1 MTWWHR
7 IGRVVSG
14 GGRESASFVAALLG
28 VLVLAGAALG
38 QGISRTSVAVSD
50 GLTWLGDDQRGEV
63 VQVNPVSGKPQTR
76 LQISGPDSQ
85 LEIAQEDGRLIVL
98 NRRTGEITVIDLAT
112 LLASGRR
119 QAPPGATSKVLV
131 SNGMVFVVDRAAGT
145 VHTAD
150 PLTLADIGSVWEA
163 GQPLADAVVD
173 EGGVLWLVDHGGTLR
188 SLDWLDD
195 EERFRERSH
204 RQVEGA
210 GPRTVLVPH
219 DQGVTLIGL
228 DGGVV
233 VRDGTGADVSRS
245 TDRTDAEVIA
255 AQRAPTDLVP
265 ASVPDSSVVVLVVD
279 GQVLRVDVTAYGCP
293 KPGRPAVFRDKV
305 YVPCKG
311 SGKVIIL
318 DRGGK
323 RGGDDIRTSGGS
335 DPELVFD
342 DGRLFVNV
350 PGSSTGVLV
359 DPDGATRSL
368 TIRSPELP
376 VKDPDRSPPPS
387 VPPPPPPPP
396 PPNPSEPV
404 KPPRYP
410 GNTNNGNGSTTEVA
424 PPTTTAPPSSAS
436 GGAGPAAPAGVTVRE
451 KSRSSSALVV
461 TVSWTAA
468 ASADPVVG
476 YTVTGSGSFSGGT
489 VSAQVAGTSSELSIP
504 CAGSTFCTSGRLDV
518 TVRAST
524 ATQAGAAGMAAFT
537 VTAPATTT
545 TKPPN
550 TPQPTTTT
558 TTPPPTTTTTTPPYT
573 PPPTTT
579 TTPPPPSLPTA
590 GATVITGASGGRLMQ
605 TRTLTL
611 APPADWATHN
621 GRCELVNKTYGY
633 GEPIAC
639 NATTATVFLE
649 EGSNSIV
656 VRAFAAS
663 GAGQVDSA
671 ARVLNFTYDEC
682 NGKPNCIPK
691 RMPASVE
698 TAPMGAGGLGLLV
711 CAFLLRI
718 GVRRDE
724 DK

>member
-1 MTWWHR
+1 MSWWHR
-7 IGRVVSG
+7 IRRMISG

-76 LQISGPDSQ
+76 LQVSGPDSQ

-119 QAPPGATSKVLV
+119 QAPPGASSKVLV
-131 SNGMVFVVDRAAGT
+131 ANGMVFVVDRAAGT
-145 VHTAD
+145 IHTAD
-150 PLTLADIGSVWEA
+150 PLTLADIGQTWEA

-173 EGGVLWLVDHGGTLR
+173 DRGVLWLVDHGGTLR
-188 SLDWLDD
+188 SLDWSDDD
-195 EERFRERSH
+195 ERFQERTQ
-204 RQVEGA
+204 RQVSGA

-233 VRDGTGADVSRS
+233 VRDGTGEDVARS

-255 AQRAPTDLVP
+255 AQTAPTDLVP
-265 ASVPDSSVVVLVVD
+265 ASVPDSAVVVLVVD
-279 GQVLRVDVTAYGCP
+279 GQVRRVDVGAMGCP

-318 DRGGK
+318 DRGGS
-323 RGGDDIRTSGGS
+323 RGGDDVRTSGGA

-359 DPDGATRSL
+359 DADGATRSL

-387 VPPPPPPPP
+387 VPPPPPPNPNEPIKPPRNPGNPGNPGNNGPTSEVPP
-396 PPNPSEPV
+396 PPPS
-404 KPPRYP
+404 
-410 GNTNNGNGSTTEVA
+410 S
-424 PPTTTAPPSSAS
+424 APPSS
-436 GGAGPAAPAGVTVRE
+436 GGTPAPAAPAGVTVRE
-451 KSRSSSALVV
+451 KSRSASAVVV
-461 TVSWTAA
+461 TVSW
-468 ASADPVVG
+468 SAVSSTDPIVG
-476 YTVTGSGSFSGGT
+476 YTVTGSGSFSGGS
-489 VSAQVAGTSSELSIP
+489 VSAQSAGTSADLSLP
-504 CAGSTFCTSGRLDV
+504 CTGSTFCTSGRLDV

-537 VTAPATTT
+537 VTAPNNP
-545 TKPPN
+545 PPN
-550 TPQPTTTT
+550 NPPPNNPPPNNPPPP
-558 TTPPPTTTTTTPPYT
+558 PPPTTTTTTPP
-573 PPPTTT
+573 PPPP
-579 TTPPPPSLPTA
+579 PPPPSLPTA
-590 GATVITGASGGRLMQ
+590 GAGVITGFTGV
-605 TRTLTL
+605 RTSPSRRVNM
-611 APPADWATHN
+611 APPADWASHN
-621 GRCELVNKTYGY
+621 GRCEVVNLTQGY
-633 GEPIAC
+633 SVGIAC
-639 NATTATVFLE
+639 NATAATIALE
-649 EGSNSIV
+649 EGSNTIV
-656 VRAFAAS
+656 VRAYAAS

-671 ARVLNFTYDEC
+671 SKNVNYFYDEC
-682 NGKPNCIPK
+682 AGKPTCIP
-691 RMPASVE
+691 RMAPAGAE
-698 TAPMGAGGLGLLV
+698 TAPMGAGGLGLLA

-718 GVRRDE
+718 GVRREE

>member
-1 MTWWHR
+1 MSWWHR
-7 IGRVVSG
+7 IRRIISG

-131 SNGMVFVVDRAAGT
+131 ANGLVFVVDRAAGT

-150 PLTLADIGSVWEA
+150 PLSLADIGQTWQA

-173 EGGVLWLVDHGGTLR
+173 ERGVLWLVDHGGTLR
-188 SLDWLDD
+188 SLDWSDD
-195 EERFRERSH
+195 EERFQERSQ
-204 RQVEGA
+204 RQITGA

-233 VRDGTGADVSRS
+233 VRDGTGEDVDSS
-245 TDRTDAEVIA
+245 TDRSDAEVIA
-255 AQRAPTDLVP
+255 AQTSPLGLVP
-265 ASVPDSSVVVLVVD
+265 ASVPSSSVVVLVV
-279 GQVLRVDVTAYGCP
+279 GREVLRVDVGAMGCP
-293 KPGRPAVFRDKV
+293 NPGRPAVFRDKV

-318 DRGGK
+318 DRSGN
-323 RGGDDIRTSGGS
+323 RGGDDVRTSGGS

-359 DPDGATRSL
+359 DADGATRTM
-368 TIRSPELP
+368 TIRSPEVP

-387 VPPPPPPPP
+387 VPPPPPPN
-396 PPNPSEPV
+396 PNEPT
-404 KPPRYP
+404 KPPRNP
-410 GNTNNGNGSTTEVA
+410 GTNNGPTTEVQ
-424 PPTTTAPPSSAS
+424 PPPSTPSTPPSA
-436 GGAGPAAPAGVTVRE
+436 GGTAPAAPAGVTVRE
-451 KSRSSSALVV
+451 KSRSASALVV

-468 ASADPVVG
+468 ASTDPVVG
-476 YTVTGSGSFSGGT
+476 YTVAGSGSFSGGS
-489 VSAQVAGTSSELSIP
+489 VSAQSAGTSTDLSVP

-524 ATQAGAAGMAAFT
+524 ASTAGAAGMAAFT
-537 VTAPATTT
+537 VTPPANTP
-545 TKPPN
+545 PPN
-550 TPQPTTTT
+550 TPPPNTPPPNTPPPN
-558 TTPPPTTTTTTPPYT
+558 TPPPTTTTTTPP
-573 PPPTTT
+573 PPP
-579 TTPPPPSLPTA
+579 PPPPSLPSA
-590 GATVITGASGGRLMQ
+590 GAVVITGITGVRTNP
-605 TRTLTL
+605 TRRVNM
-611 APPADWATHN
+611 APPADWASHN
-621 GRCELVNKTYGY
+621 GRCEVVNKTYGFSV
-633 GEPIAC
+633 GIPC
-639 NATTATVFLE
+639 NATTATIDVD
-649 EGSNSIV
+649 EGSNAIV
-656 VRAFAAS
+656 VRAYAAS

-671 ARVLNFTYDEC
+671 QKNALFTYDEC
-682 NGKPNCIPK
+682 AGKPSCIP
-691 RMPASVE
+691 RMAPAGAG
-698 TAPMGAGGLGLLV
+698 TAPMGAGGLGLLA

-718 GVRRDE
+718 GVRRGDE
-724 DK
+724 EK

>member
-1 MTWWHR
+1 MAWWHR
-7 IGRVVSG
+7 IRRIISG

-63 VQVNPVSGKPQTR
+63 VQINPVSGKPQTR

-119 QAPPGATSKVLV
+119 QAPPGASSKVLV
-131 SNGMVFVVDRAAGT
+131 ANGMVFVVDRASGT

-150 PLTLADIGSVWEA
+150 PLTLADVGQTWEA

-173 EGGVLWLVDHGGTLR
+173 ERGVLWLVDHGGTLR
-188 SLDWLDD
+188 SLDWSDD
-195 EERFRERSH
+195 EERFRERSQ
-204 RQVEGA
+204 RQISGA

-233 VRDGTGADVSRS
+233 VRDGTGEDVSRS

-255 AQRAPTDLVP
+255 AQTAPTDLVP

-279 GQVLRVDVTAYGCP
+279 GQVLRVDVGAMGCP

-318 DRGGK
+318 DRGGS
-323 RGGDDIRTSGGS
+323 RGGDDVRTSGGA

-359 DPDGATRSL
+359 DADGATRSL

-387 VPPPPPPPP
+387 VPPPPPPN
-396 PPNPSEPV
+396 PNEPV
-404 KPPRYP
+404 KPPRNP
-410 GNTNNGNGSTTEVA
+410 GNNGNNGPTSEV
-424 PPTTTAPPSSAS
+424 PPPPSSSTPPSGS
-436 GGAGPAAPAGVTVRE
+436 GGSAPAAPSGVTVRE
-451 KSRSSSALVV
+451 KSRSASAVVV
-461 TVSWTAA
+461 TVSW
-468 ASADPVVG
+468 SAVSSTDPIVG
-476 YTVTGSGSFSGGT
+476 YTVTGSGSFSGGS
-489 VSAQVAGTSSELSIP
+489 VSAQSAGTSADLSVP
-504 CAGSTFCTSGRLDV
+504 CTGSTFCTNGRLDV

-537 VTAPATTT
+537 VTAPNNPPPPQPTTT
-545 TKPPN
+545 TPPPN
-550 TPQPTTTT
+550 NPPPNPPPPNPTPTTTT
-558 TTPPPTTTTTTPPYT
+558 TTPPPP
-573 PPPTTT
+573 
-579 TTPPPPSLPTA
+579 PPPPSLPSA
-590 GATVITGASGGRLMQ
+590 GATVITGLSG
-605 TRTLTL
+605 TRTNPTRRVTMS
-611 APPADWATHN
+611 PPADWANHN
-621 GRCELVNKTYGY
+621 GRCEVVNKTYGFSV
-633 GEPIAC
+633 GIPC
-639 NATTATVFLE
+639 NATSATIEVD
-649 EGSNSIV
+649 EGSNAIV
-656 VRAFAAS
+656 VRAYAAS

-671 ARVLNFTYDEC
+671 ARNTLFTYDEC
-682 NGKPNCIPK
+682 AGKPSCIP
-691 RMPASVE
+691 RSAPAGAG
-698 TAPMGAGGLGLLV
+698 TAPMGAGGLGLLAA
-711 CAFLLRI
+711 AFLLRI
-718 GVRRDE
+718 GVRREE

>member
-1 MTWWHR
+1 MSWWHR
-7 IGRVVSG
+7 IRRIISG

-76 LQISGPDSQ
+76 LQISGPDSR

-98 NRRTGEITVIDLAT
+98 DRRTGEITVIDLAT

-131 SNGMVFVVDRAAGT
+131 SNGMVFVVDRASGT

-150 PLTLADIGSVWEA
+150 PLTLADVGRTWEA

-173 EGGVLWLVDHGGTLR
+173 ERGVLWLVDHGGTLR
-188 SLDWLDD
+188 SLDWSYD
-195 EERFRERSH
+195 EERFEERTQ
-204 RQVEGA
+204 RQVGGA

-233 VRDGTGADVSRS
+233 VRDGTGEDVDSS
-245 TDRTDAEVIA
+245 TDRSDAEVIA
-255 AQRAPTDLVP
+255 AQSSPLDLVP
-265 ASVPDSSVVVLVVD
+265 ASVPASSVVVLVVGRD
-279 GQVLRVDVTAYGCP
+279 VLRVDVGAMGCP

-311 SGKVIIL
+311 SGKVVVL
-318 DRGGK
+318 DRGGR
-323 RGGDDIRTSGGS
+323 RGGDDVRTSGGS

-387 VPPPPPPPP
+387 VPPPPPPN
-396 PPNPSEPV
+396 PNEPT
-404 KPPRYP
+404 KPPRNP
-410 GNTNNGNGSTTEVA
+410 GNGNNGDNNGTGPTTEVST
-424 PPTTTAPPSSAS
+424 PPTTSSVPPSTPGTA
-436 GGAGPAAPAGVTVRE
+436 PAAPAGVSVRE
-451 KSRSSSALVV
+451 KSRGASALVV
-461 TVSWTAA
+461 TVSWNAV

-476 YTVTGSGSFSGGT
+476 YTVSGSGSFSGGS
-489 VSAQVAGTSSELSIP
+489 VSAQTAGTSTDLSVP

-524 ATQAGAAGMAAFT
+524 ASTAGAAGMAAFT
-537 VTAPATTT
+537 VT
-545 TKPPN
+545 PPN
-550 TPQPTTTT
+550 NPPPPPPPPVTTT
-558 TTPPPTTTTTTPPYT
+558 TTPPPPPPPPPPVTTTTTPP
-573 PPPTTT
+573 PPPPP
-579 TTPPPPSLPTA
+579 PPPPSLPTA
-590 GATVITGASGGRLMQ
+590 GATVITGVSSGRTLPR
-605 TRTLTL
+605 RTLTL
-611 APPADWATHN
+611 TPPADWASHN
-621 GRCELVNKTYGY
+621 GRCEVVNRTYGY
-633 GEPIAC
+633 SVGIPC
-639 NATTATVFLE
+639 NATTAAIDLE
-649 EGSNSIV
+649 EGTNAIV
-656 VRAFAAS
+656 VRAYAAT

-671 ARVLNFTYDEC
+671 VRNVLFTYDEC
-682 NGKPNCIPK
+682 QGKPGCIP
-691 RMPASVE
+691 RMAPAGAG
-698 TAPMGAGGLGLLV
+698 TAPMGAGGLGLLA

-718 GVRRDE
+718 GVRRE
-724 DK
+724 EEK

>member
-1 MTWWHR
+1 MAWWHR
-7 IGRVVSG
+7 IRRIVSG

-119 QAPPGATSKVLV
+119 QAPPGASSKVLV
-131 SNGMVFVVDRAAGT
+131 SNGMVYVVDRAAGT

-150 PLTLADIGSVWEA
+150 PLTLADIGQTWEA

-173 EGGVLWLVDHGGTLR
+173 ERGVLWLVDHGGTLR
-188 SLDWLDD
+188 SLDWSDD
-195 EERFRERSH
+195 EEKFQERSQ
-204 RQVEGA
+204 RKIDGA

-219 DQGVTLIGL
+219 GQGVTLIGL

-233 VRDGTGADVSRS
+233 VRDGTGQDVSRS

-255 AQRAPTDLVP
+255 AQTAPTDLVP
-265 ASVPDSSVVVLVVD
+265 ASVPESSVVVLVVD
-279 GQVLRVDVTAYGCP
+279 GQVMRVDVNALGCP

-318 DRGGK
+318 DRGGR
-323 RGGDDIRTSGGS
+323 RGGDDVRTSGGS

-359 DPDGATRSL
+359 DTDGATRSL

-376 VKDPDRSPPPS
+376 VKDPDRSPPPT
-387 VPPPPPPPP
+387 VPPPP
-396 PPNPSEPV
+396 PPNPNEPT
-404 KPPRYP
+404 KPPRNP
-410 GNTNNGNGSTTEVA
+410 GGNNGPTTEVTP
-424 PPTTTAPPSSAS
+424 PPTSGSPPPPSVPGGSA
-436 GGAGPAAPAGVTVRE
+436 PAAPAGVTVRE
-451 KSRSSSALVV
+451 KSRSASAVVV
-461 TVSWTAA
+461 TVSWSAA

-476 YTVTGSGSFSGGT
+476 YTVTGSGSFSGGS
-489 VSAQVAGTSSELSIP
+489 VSAQVAGTSADLSVP
-504 CAGSTFCTSGRLDV
+504 CGGSTFCTSGRLDV

-524 ATQAGAAGMAAFT
+524 ASTSGAAGMAAFT
-537 VTAPATTT
+537 VTAPNTP
-545 TKPPN
+545 PPN
-550 TPQPTTTT
+550 TPPPNTPPPNNPPPNTPPPP
-558 TTPPPTTTTTTPPYT
+558 PPPTTTTTTPP
-573 PPPTTT
+573 PP
-579 TTPPPPSLPTA
+579 PPPPSLPSA
-590 GATVITGASGGRLMQ
+590 GAVVITGVSGGKFASR
-605 TRTLTL
+605 RTVTM
-611 APPADWATHN
+611 APPADWANHN
-621 GRCELVNKTYGY
+621 GRCELVNRTQGY
-633 GEPIAC
+633 SVGIAC
-639 NATTATVFLE
+639 NATSAVIDVE
-649 EGSNSIV
+649 EGSNALV
-656 VRAFAAS
+656 VRAYAAS

-671 ARVLNFTYDEC
+671 VRSVMYLPDEC
-682 NGKPNCIPK
+682 AGKPTCVP
-691 RMPASVE
+691 RMAPAGAG
-698 TAPMGAGGLGLLV
+698 TAPAGVGGLGLLA

-718 GVRRDE
+718 GVRRE
-724 DK
+724 EEK

>member
-1 MTWWHR
+1 MSWWHR
-7 IGRVVSG
+7 IRRIISG

-63 VQVNPVSGKPQTR
+63 VQVNPVSGRPQTR

-131 SNGMVFVVDRAAGT
+131 ANGMVYIVDRAAGT

-150 PLTLADIGSVWEA
+150 PLTLADVGQTWQA

-173 EGGVLWLVDHGGTLR
+173 ERGVLWLVDHGGTLR
-188 SLDWLDD
+188 SLDWSDD
-195 EERFRERSH
+195 EERFEERSQ
-204 RQVEGA
+204 RQITGA

-233 VRDGTGADVSRS
+233 VRDGTGEDVDSS
-245 TDRTDAEVIA
+245 TDRSDAEVIA
-255 AQRAPTDLVP
+255 AQTSPLDLVP
-265 ASVPDSSVVVLVVD
+265 ASVPSSSVVVLVV
-279 GQVLRVDVTAYGCP
+279 GRGVLRVDVGAMGCP
-293 KPGRPAVFRDKV
+293 NPGRPAVFRDKV

-318 DRGGK
+318 DRGGS
-323 RGGDDIRTSGGS
+323 RGGDDVRTSGGA

-387 VPPPPPPPP
+387 VPPPPPPN
-396 PPNPSEPV
+396 PNEPQ
-404 KPPRYP
+404 KPPRNP
-410 GNTNNGNGSTTEVA
+410 GGNNGPPTTEV
-424 PPTTTAPPSSAS
+424 PSPPSTPSTPPSA
-436 GGAGPAAPAGVTVRE
+436 GGTAPAAPAGVTVRE
-451 KSRSSSALVV
+451 KSRTASALVV

-468 ASADPVVG
+468 ASAEPVVG
-476 YTVTGSGSFSGGT
+476 YTVAGSGSFSGGS
-489 VSAQVAGTSSELSIP
+489 VSAQSAGTSTDLSVP
-504 CAGSTFCTSGRLDV
+504 CAGSTFCSGGRLDV

-524 ATQAGAAGMAAFT
+524 ATTAGAAGMAAFT
-537 VTAPATTT
+537 VTP
-545 TKPPN
+545 PPN
-550 TPQPTTTT
+550 TPPPN
-558 TTPPPTTTTTTPPYT
+558 TPPPNTPPPNT
-573 PPPTTT
+573 PPPNTPPPPPPTTT
-579 TTPPPPSLPTA
+579 TTPPPPPPPSLPSA
-590 GATVITGASGGRLMQ
+590 GATVITGITGGPRIP
-605 TRTLTL
+605 TRTVNM
-611 APPADWATHN
+611 APPADWANHN
-621 GRCELVNKTYGY
+621 GRCEVVNTTWEYSVGI
-633 GEPIAC
+633 PC
-639 NATTATVFLE
+639 NATTARITLE
-649 EGSNSIV
+649 EGANRIV
-656 VRAFAAS
+656 VRAYAAT
-663 GAGQVDSA
+663 GGGQVESA
-671 ARVLNFTYDEC
+671 GRNANYILDEC
-682 NGKPNCIPK
+682 QGKPGCVP
-691 RMPASVE
+691 RLAPAGAE
-698 TAPMGAGGLGLLV
+698 TAPMGAGGLGLLA

-718 GVRRDE
+718 GVRRGDE
-724 DK
+724 EK

>member
-1 MTWWHR
+1 MSWWHR
-7 IGRVVSG
+7 IRRIISG

-119 QAPPGATSKVLV
+119 QAPPGASSKVLV
-131 SNGMVFVVDRAAGT
+131 SNGMVFVVDRASGT
-145 VHTAD
+145 IHTAD
-150 PLTLADIGSVWEA
+150 PLTLADIGQTWEA

-173 EGGVLWLVDHGGTLR
+173 ERGVLWLVDHGGTLR
-188 SLDWLDD
+188 SLDWSDD
-195 EERFRERSH
+195 EEKFQERSQ
-204 RQVEGA
+204 RKVDGA

-219 DQGVTLIGL
+219 GQGVTLIGL

-233 VRDGTGADVSRS
+233 VRDGTGEDVSRS

-255 AQRAPTDLVP
+255 AQTAPTDLVP

-279 GQVLRVDVTAYGCP
+279 GQVMRVDVGALGCP

-318 DRGGK
+318 DRGGR
-323 RGGDDIRTSGGS
+323 RGGDDVRTSGGS

-359 DPDGATRSL
+359 DADGATRSL

-387 VPPPPPPPP
+387 VPPPPPPN
-396 PPNPSEPV
+396 PNEPQ
-404 KPPRYP
+404 KPPRNP
-410 GNTNNGNGSTTEVA
+410 GNNNNNGSTTEVN
-424 PPTTTAPPSSAS
+424 PPPGPPSSPPS
-436 GGAGPAAPAGVTVRE
+436 STPGGSAPAAPAGVTVRE
-451 KSRSSSALVV
+451 KSRTASAVVV

-468 ASADPVVG
+468 SSTDPIVG
-476 YTVTGSGSFSGGT
+476 YTVTGSGSFSGGS
-489 VSAQVAGTSSELSIP
+489 VSAQSAGTSADLSLP
-504 CAGSTFCTSGRLDV
+504 CTGSTFCTSGRLDV

-524 ATQAGAAGMAAFT
+524 ATTAGASGMAAFT
-537 VTAPATTT
+537 VTAPTTP
-545 TKPPN
+545 PPN
-550 TPQPTTTT
+550 NPPPNNPPPNNPPPNNPPPNN
-558 TTPPPTTTTTTPPYT
+558 PPPTTTTTTPP
-573 PPPTTT
+573 PP
-579 TTPPPPSLPTA
+579 PPPPSLPTA
-590 GATVITGASGGRLMQ
+590 GAAVITGITGGRMAP
-605 TRTLTL
+605 TRRVNM
-611 APPADWATHN
+611 APPADWANHN
-621 GRCELVNKTYGY
+621 GRCEVVNKTQGY
-633 GEPIAC
+633 AVGIPC
-639 NATTATVFLE
+639 NATTAQIDVE
-649 EGSNSIV
+649 EGTNSIV
-656 VRAFAAS
+656 VRAYAAS

-671 ARVLNFTYDEC
+671 ARNALYTADEC
-682 NGKPNCIPK
+682 AGKPTCVP
-691 RMPASVE
+691 RLAPAGAE
-698 TAPMGAGGLGLLV
+698 TAPMGAGGLGLLA

-718 GVRRDE
+718 GVRRE
-724 DK
+724 EEK

>member
-1 MTWWHR
+1 MSWWHR
-7 IGRVVSG
+7 IRRIISG

-98 NRRTGEITVIDLAT
+98 DRRTGEITVIDLAT

-131 SNGMVFVVDRAAGT
+131 SNGMVFVVDRAGGT

-150 PLTLADIGSVWEA
+150 PLTLADVGQTWEA

-173 EGGVLWLVDHGGTLR
+173 ERGVLWLVDHGGTLR
-188 SLDWLDD
+188 SLDWSYD
-195 EERFRERSH
+195 EERFEERTQ
-204 RQVEGA
+204 RQVGGA

-233 VRDGTGADVSRS
+233 VRDGTGEDVDSS
-245 TDRTDAEVIA
+245 TDRSDAEVIA
-255 AQRAPTDLVP
+255 AQSSPLDLVP
-265 ASVPDSSVVVLVVD
+265 ASVPASSVVVLVVGRD
-279 GQVLRVDVTAYGCP
+279 VLRVDVGAMGCP

-311 SGKVIIL
+311 SGKVVVL
-318 DRGGK
+318 DRGGR
-323 RGGDDIRTSGGS
+323 RGGDDVRTSGGS

-387 VPPPPPPPP
+387 VPPPPPPN
-396 PPNPSEPV
+396 PNEPT
-404 KPPRYP
+404 KPPRNP
-410 GNTNNGNGSTTEVA
+410 GNGNNGDNNGHGPTTEVST
-424 PPTTTAPPSSAS
+424 PPTTSSVPSST
-436 GGAGPAAPAGVTVRE
+436 GGTAPAAPAGVSVRE
-451 KSRSSSALVV
+451 KSRSASALVV
-461 TVSWTAA
+461 TVSWNAA
-468 ASADPVVG
+468 TSADPVVG
-476 YTVTGSGSFSGGT
+476 YTVSGSGSFSGGS
-489 VSAQVAGTSSELSIP
+489 VSAQTAGTSTDLSVP

-524 ATQAGAAGMAAFT
+524 ASAAGAAGMAAFT
-537 VTAPATTT
+537 VT
-545 TKPPN
+545 PPN
-550 TPQPTTTT
+550 NPPPPPPPPVTTT
-558 TTPPPTTTTTTPPYT
+558 TTPPPPPPPPPPVTTTTTPP
-573 PPPTTT
+573 PPPP
-579 TTPPPPSLPTA
+579 PPPPSLPTA
-590 GATVITGASGGRLMQ
+590 GVTVITGVSSGRTLPR
-605 TRTLTL
+605 RTLTL
-611 APPADWATHN
+611 TPPADWASHN
-621 GRCELVNKTYGY
+621 GRCEVVNRTYGY
-633 GEPIAC
+633 SAGIPC
-639 NATTATVFLE
+639 NATTAVIDLE
-649 EGSNSIV
+649 EGTNAIV
-656 VRAFAAS
+656 VRAYAAT

-671 ARVLNFTYDEC
+671 VRNVLFTYDEC
-682 NGKPNCIPK
+682 QGKPGCIP
-691 RMPASVE
+691 RREPAGAG
-698 TAPMGAGGLGLLV
+698 TAPMGAGGLGLLA

-718 GVRRDE
+718 GVRRE
-724 DK
+724 EEK

>member
-1 MTWWHR
+1 MSWWHR
-7 IGRVVSG
+7 IRRIISG

-119 QAPPGATSKVLV
+119 QAPPGAASKVLV
-131 SNGMVFVVDRAAGT
+131 ANGLVFVVDRAAGT

-150 PLTLADIGSVWEA
+150 PLTLDDVGQTWQA

-173 EGGVLWLVDHGGTLR
+173 ERGVLWLVDHGGNLR
-188 SLDWLDD
+188 ALEWSED
-195 EERFRERSH
+195 EEKFSERSH
-204 RQVEGA
+204 RQVSGA

-219 DQGVTLIGL
+219 DQGVTLLGL

-233 VRDGTGADVSRS
+233 VRDGTGEDVSAS
-245 TDRTDAEVIA
+245 TDSLDAEVIA
-255 AQRAPTDLVP
+255 AQLAPLDLVP
-265 ASVPDSSVVVLVVD
+265 ASVPSSSAVVLVVGRD
-279 GQVLRVDVTAYGCP
+279 VRRVDVGSLGCP
-293 KPGRPAVFRDKV
+293 RPGRPAVFRDKV

-311 SGKVIIL
+311 SGKVIVL

-323 RGGDDIRTSGGS
+323 RGGDDVRTSGGS

-387 VPPPPPPPP
+387 VPPPPPPNPNEPTKPPRNPGNNPDGNGPTTEVPP
-396 PPNPSEPV
+396 PPTTSV
-404 KPPRYP
+404 PPP
-410 GNTNNGNGSTTEVA
+410 
-424 PPTTTAPPSSAS
+424 S
-436 GGAGPAAPAGVTVRE
+436 GGAAPAAPAGVSVRE

-468 ASADPVVG
+468 VSAEPVVG
-476 YTVTGSGSFSGGT
+476 YTVAGSGSFTGGSK
-489 VSAQVAGTSSELSIP
+489 SAQVTGTSAELSLP
-504 CAGSTFCTSGRLDV
+504 CTGSTFCTNGRLDV

-524 ATQAGAAGMAAFT
+524 ATTAGAAGMASFT
-537 VTAPATTT
+537 VT
-545 TKPPN
+545 PPN
-550 TPQPTTTT
+550 NPPPP
-558 TTPPPTTTTTTPPYT
+558 PPPTTTTTTPP
-573 PPPTTT
+573 PPPPPPPPVTTT
-579 TTPPPPSLPTA
+579 TTPPPPPPPPPPPSLPSA
-590 GATVITGASGGRLMQ
+590 GATVITSLTGGRLVP
-605 TRTLTL
+605 TRRVNM
-611 APPADWATHN
+611 APPADWASHN
-621 GRCELVNKTYGY
+621 GRCEVVNVTYGFAV
-633 GEPIAC
+633 GIPC
-639 NATTATVFLE
+639 NATTATIDVD
-649 EGSNSIV
+649 EGSNRIL
-656 VRAFAAS
+656 VRAYAAS
-663 GAGQVDSA
+663 GGGQVDSA
-671 ARVLNFTYDEC
+671 AKTTLFTYDEC
-682 NGKPNCIPK
+682 AGKPSCIP
-691 RMPASVE
+691 RMAPAGVE
-698 TAPMGAGGLGLLV
+698 TAPMGAGGLGLLAA
-711 CAFLLRI
+711 AFLLRI
-718 GVRRDE
+718 KPRREDE
-724 DK
+724 Q

>member
-1 MTWWHR
+1 MSWWHR
-7 IGRVVSG
+7 IRRIISG

-63 VQVNPVSGKPQTR
+63 VQINPGSGKPQTR

-131 SNGMVFVVDRAAGT
+131 SNGMVFVVDRASGT

-150 PLTLADIGSVWEA
+150 PLSLADIGQSWQA

-173 EGGVLWLVDHGGTLR
+173 ESGVLWLVDHGGTLR
-188 SLDWLDD
+188 SLDWSDD
-195 EERFRERSH
+195 EERFQERSH
-204 RQVEGA
+204 RQVTGA

-233 VRDGTGADVSRS
+233 VRDGTGEDVDSM
-245 TDRTDAEVIA
+245 TDRSDAEVIA
-255 AQRAPTDLVP
+255 AQSSPIDLVP
-265 ASVPDSSVVVLVVD
+265 ASVPSSSVVVLVV
-279 GQVLRVDVTAYGCP
+279 GREVLRVDVGAMGCP

-318 DRGGK
+318 DRGGS
-323 RGGDDIRTSGGS
+323 RGGDDVRTTGGA

-350 PGSSTGVLV
+350 PGSSSGVLV

-387 VPPPPPPPP
+387 VPPPPPPN
-396 PPNPSEPV
+396 PNEPQ
-404 KPPRYP
+404 KPPRNP
-410 GNTNNGNGSTTEVA
+410 GNGNGNNNPTTEVST
-424 PPTTTAPPSSAS
+424 PTTPSVPPSA
-436 GGAGPAAPAGVTVRE
+436 GGTAPAAPAGVSVRE
-451 KSRSSSALVV
+451 KSRNASALVV

-468 ASADPVVG
+468 TSADPVVG
-476 YTVTGSGSFSGGT
+476 YTVSGSGSFSGGS
-489 VSAQVAGTSSELSIP
+489 VSAQSAGTSVDLSVP
-504 CAGSTFCTSGRLDV
+504 CAGSTFCTGGRLDV

-524 ATQAGAAGMAAFT
+524 ASAAGAAGMAAFT
-537 VTAPATTT
+537 VTP
-545 TKPPN
+545 PPN
-550 TPQPTTTT
+550 N
-558 TTPPPTTTTTTPPYT
+558 PPP
-573 PPPTTT
+573 PPPVTTT
-579 TTPPPPSLPTA
+579 TTPPPPPPPPPVTTTTTPPPPPPPPPPSLPSA
-590 GATVITGASGGRLMQ
+590 GAVVITGASGGRTVP
-605 TRTLTL
+605 TRRLTL
-611 APPADWATHN
+611 APPADWASHN
-621 GRCELVNKTYGY
+621 GRCEVVNNTYGY
-633 GEPIAC
+633 SVGIPC
-639 NATTATVFLE
+639 NATSATIDVD
-649 EGSNSIV
+649 EGSNSLV
-656 VRAFAAS
+656 VRAYAAS

-671 ARVLNFTYDEC
+671 PRNTFFTYDEC
-682 NGKPNCIPK
+682 AGKPNCIPK
-691 RMPASVE
+691 MAPAGIE
-698 TAPMGAGGLGLLV
+698 TAPMGAGGLGLLA

-718 GVRRDE
+718 GVRRRGDE
-724 DK
+724 EK

>member
-1 MTWWHR
+1 MSWWHR
-7 IGRVVSG
+7 IRRIISG

-38 QGISRTSVAVSD
+38 QGISRTSVSVSD

-131 SNGMVFVVDRAAGT
+131 ANGLVFVVDRAAGT

-150 PLTLADIGSVWEA
+150 PLSLADIGQTWQA

-173 EGGVLWLVDHGGTLR
+173 ERGVLWLVDHGGTLR
-188 SLDWLDD
+188 SLDWSDD
-195 EERFRERSH
+195 EERFQERSQ
-204 RQVEGA
+204 RQVTGA

-233 VRDGTGADVSRS
+233 VRDGTGEDVDSS
-245 TDRTDAEVIA
+245 TDRSDAEVIA
-255 AQRAPTDLVP
+255 AQTSPLDLVP
-265 ASVPDSSVVVLVVD
+265 ASVPSSSVVVLVV
-279 GQVLRVDVTAYGCP
+279 GREVLRVDVGAMGCP
-293 KPGRPAVFRDKV
+293 NPGRPAVFRDKV

-318 DRGGK
+318 DRSGN
-323 RGGDDIRTSGGS
+323 RGGDDVRTSGGS

-359 DPDGATRSL
+359 DADGGTRSL
-368 TIRSPELP
+368 TIRSPEVP

-387 VPPPPPPPP
+387 VPPPPPPN
-396 PPNPSEPV
+396 PNEPT
-404 KPPRYP
+404 KPPRNP
-410 GNTNNGNGSTTEVA
+410 GLGNGPTSEVQ
-424 PPTTTAPPSSAS
+424 PPPSAPSTPPSA
-436 GGAGPAAPAGVTVRE
+436 GATAPAAPAGVTVRE
-451 KSRSSSALVV
+451 KSRNASALVV

-468 ASADPVVG
+468 ASTDPVVG
-476 YTVTGSGSFSGGT
+476 YTVAGSGSFSGGS
-489 VSAQVAGTSSELSIP
+489 VSAQSAGTSTDLSVP
-504 CAGSTFCTSGRLDV
+504 CAGSTFCSGGRLDV

-524 ATQAGAAGMAAFT
+524 ASAAGAAGMAAFT
-537 VTAPATTT
+537 VAPPPPNNPPPNNPPPTTT
-545 TKPPN
+545 PP
-550 TPQPTTTT
+550 PPPPPPPVTTTT
-558 TTPPPTTTTTTPPYT
+558 TTPPPPP
-573 PPPTTT
+573 
-579 TTPPPPSLPTA
+579 PPPPSLPSA
-590 GATVITGASGGRLMQ
+590 GAVVITSISGVRTNP
-605 TRTLTL
+605 TRRVNL
-611 APPADWATHN
+611 APPADWASHN
-621 GRCELVNKTYGY
+621 GRCEVVNLSYGFSV
-633 GEPIAC
+633 GIPC
-639 NATTATVFLE
+639 NATSATIDVD
-649 EGSNSIV
+649 EGSNAIV
-656 VRAFAAS
+656 VRAYAAS

-671 ARVLNFTYDEC
+671 QKNALFTYDEC
-682 NGKPNCIPK
+682 AGKPSCIP
-691 RMPASVE
+691 RMAPAGAG
-698 TAPMGAGGLGLLV
+698 TAPMGAGGLGLLA

-718 GVRRDE
+718 GVRRGEE

>member
-1 MTWWHR
+1 MAWWHR
-7 IGRVVSG
+7 IKRIISG

-63 VQVNPVSGKPQTR
+63 VQINPVSGKPQTR

-119 QAPPGATSKVLV
+119 QAPPGASSKVLV

-150 PLTLADIGSVWEA
+150 PLTLADVGQTWEA

-173 EGGVLWLVDHGGTLR
+173 ERGVLWVVDHGGTLR
-188 SLDWLDD
+188 SLDWSDD
-195 EERFRERSH
+195 EERFQERSE
-204 RQVEGA
+204 RQVSGA

-233 VRDGTGADVSRS
+233 VRDGTGEDVSSS
-245 TDRTDAEVIA
+245 TDRSDAEVIA
-255 AQRAPTDLVP
+255 AQSSPLDLVP
-265 ASVPDSSVVVLVVD
+265 ASLPSSSTVVLVV
-279 GQVLRVDVTAYGCP
+279 GREVLRVDVGALGCP

-318 DRGGK
+318 DRGGS
-323 RGGDDIRTSGGS
+323 RGGDDVRTSGGS

-359 DPDGATRSL
+359 DADGGTRSL

-387 VPPPPPPPP
+387 VPPPPPPN
-396 PPNPSEPV
+396 PNEPV
-404 KPPRYP
+404 KPPRNP
-410 GNTNNGNGSTTEVA
+410 GNTPPA
-424 PPTTTAPPSSAS
+424 PDVPAPPSSSTLPSSS
-436 GGAGPAAPAGVTVRE
+436 GGTAPAAPAGVTVRE
-451 KSRSSSALVV
+451 KSRTASAVVV
-461 TVSWTAA
+461 TVSWSPA
-468 ASADPVVG
+468 ASTDPVVG
-476 YTVTGSGSFSGGT
+476 YTVTGSGSFSGGS
-489 VSAQVAGTSSELSIP
+489 VSAQSAGTSTDLSVP
-504 CAGSTFCTSGRLDV
+504 CTGSTFCTSGRLDV

-524 ATQAGAAGMAAFT
+524 ATQAGASGMAAFT
-537 VTAPATTT
+537 VTAPNTP
-545 TKPPN
+545 PPN
-550 TPQPTTTT
+550 TPPPNTPPPNTPPPNTPPPNT
-558 TTPPPTTTTTTPPYT
+558 PPPNTPPPTTTTP
-573 PPPTTT
+573 
-579 TTPPPPSLPTA
+579 PPPPSLPTA
-590 GATVITGASGGRLMQ
+590 GAAVITGITGGRMVPR
-605 TRTLTL
+605 RTVNM
-611 APPADWATHN
+611 APPADWASHN
-621 GRCELVNKTYGY
+621 GRCEVVNKTQGY
-633 GEPIAC
+633 SVGIAC
-639 NATTATVFLE
+639 SATSAVIDLE
-649 EGSNSIV
+649 EGANSIV
-656 VRAFAAS
+656 VRAYAAS

-671 ARVLNFTYDEC
+671 ARNANYIADEC
-682 NGKPNCIPK
+682 AGKPTCVP
-691 RMPASVE
+691 RMAPAGAD
-698 TAPMGAGGLGLLV
+698 TAPMGAGGLGLLA

-724 DK
+724 EK

>member
-1 MTWWHR
+1 MSWWHR
-7 IGRVVSG
+7 IRRIISG

-63 VQVNPVSGKPQTR
+63 VQINPGSGKPQTR

-131 SNGMVFVVDRAAGT
+131 SNGMVFVVDRATGT

-150 PLTLADIGSVWEA
+150 PLTLADVGQTWQA

-173 EGGVLWLVDHGGTLR
+173 ERGVLWLVDHGGTLR
-188 SLDWLDD
+188 SLDWSDD
-195 EERFRERSH
+195 EERFEERSQ
-204 RQVEGA
+204 RQVTGA

-233 VRDGTGADVSRS
+233 VRDGTGEDVNSS
-245 TDRTDAEVIA
+245 TDRSDAEVIA
-255 AQRAPTDLVP
+255 AQSSPIDLVP
-265 ASVPDSSVVVLVVD
+265 ASVPSSSVVVLVVGRD
-279 GQVLRVDVTAYGCP
+279 VLRVDVGAMGCP

-318 DRGGK
+318 DRGGS
-323 RGGDDIRTSGGS
+323 RGGDDVRTSGGA

-359 DPDGATRSL
+359 DADGGTRSL

-376 VKDPDRSPPPS
+376 VKNPDRSPPPS
-387 VPPPPPPPP
+387 VPPPPPPN
-396 PPNPSEPV
+396 PNEPQ
-404 KPPRYP
+404 KPPRNN
-410 GNTNNGNGSTTEVA
+410 GNNGNGTGVTSEV
-424 PPTTTAPPSSAS
+424 PPPPSVPSTPPSAGS
-436 GGAGPAAPAGVTVRE
+436 AAPAAPAGVTVRE
-451 KSRSSSALVV
+451 KSRSASALVV

-468 ASADPVVG
+468 VSADPVVG
-476 YTVTGSGSFSGGT
+476 YTVAGSGSFSGGS
-489 VSAQVAGTSSELSIP
+489 VSAQSAGTSADLSVP

-524 ATQAGAAGMAAFT
+524 ASTAGAAGMAAFT
-537 VTAPATTT
+537 VTPPANTP
-545 TKPPN
+545 PPN
-550 TPQPTTTT
+550 TPPPN
-558 TTPPPTTTTTTPPYT
+558 TPPPNT
-573 PPPTTT
+573 PPPPPPPPVTTT
-579 TTPPPPSLPTA
+579 TTPPPPPPPPPPSLPSA
-590 GATVITGASGGRLMQ
+590 GAVVITGISGV
-605 TRTLTL
+605 RTNPSRRVTL
-611 APPADWATHN
+611 APPADWASHN
-621 GRCELVNKTYGY
+621 GRCEVVNKTYGFSV
-633 GEPIAC
+633 GIPC
-639 NATTATVFLE
+639 NATSATIDVD
-649 EGSNSIV
+649 EGSNAIV

-671 ARVLNFTYDEC
+671 QKNALFTYDEC
-682 NGKPNCIPK
+682 AGKPNCIP
-691 RMPASVE
+691 RMAPAGAG
-698 TAPMGAGGLGLLV
+698 TAPMSAGGLGLLA

-718 GVRRDE
+718 GVRRGE
-724 DK
+724 EEK

>member
-1 MTWWHR
+1 MSWWHR
-7 IGRVVSG
+7 IRRIISG

-63 VQVNPVSGKPQTR
+63 VQINPGSGKPQTR

-131 SNGMVFVVDRAAGT
+131 ANGMVFVVDRATGT

-150 PLTLADIGSVWEA
+150 PLTLADVGQTWQA

-173 EGGVLWLVDHGGTLR
+173 ERGVLWLVDHGGTLR
-188 SLDWLDD
+188 SLDWSDD
-195 EERFRERSH
+195 EERFEERSQ
-204 RQVEGA
+204 RQVTGA

-219 DQGVTLIGL
+219 GQGVTLIGL

-233 VRDGTGADVSRS
+233 VRDGTGEDVDSS
-245 TDRTDAEVIA
+245 TDRSDAEVIA
-255 AQRAPTDLVP
+255 AQSSPIDLVP
-265 ASVPDSSVVVLVVD
+265 ASVPSSSVVVLVVGRD
-279 GQVLRVDVTAYGCP
+279 VLRVDVGAMGCP

-318 DRGGK
+318 DRGGS
-323 RGGDDIRTSGGS
+323 RGGDDVRTSGGA

-359 DPDGATRSL
+359 DADGATRSL

-387 VPPPPPPPP
+387 VPPPPPPN
-396 PPNPSEPV
+396 PNEPQ
-404 KPPRYP
+404 KPPR
-410 GNTNNGNGSTTEVA
+410 NNGNGNGPTTEVSP
-424 PPTTTAPPSSAS
+424 PPTTPSTPPSTGSTA
-436 GGAGPAAPAGVTVRE
+436 PAAPAGVTVRE
-451 KSRSSSALVV
+451 KSRTASALVV

-468 ASADPVVG
+468 TSADPVVG
-476 YTVTGSGSFSGGT
+476 YTVAGSGSFSGGS
-489 VSAQVAGTSSELSIP
+489 VSAQSAGTSADLSVP
-504 CAGSTFCTSGRLDV
+504 CAGSTFCSGGRLDV

-524 ATQAGAAGMAAFT
+524 ASTAGAAGMAAFT
-537 VTAPATTT
+537 ITP
-545 TKPPN
+545 PPN
-550 TPQPTTTT
+550 TPPPNTPPPTTTTPPPPPPPVTTT
-558 TTPPPTTTTTTPPYT
+558 TTPPP
-573 PPPTTT
+573 PPP
-579 TTPPPPSLPTA
+579 PPPPSLPTA
-590 GATVITGASGGRLMQ
+590 GAVVITGVSGGRTMPW
-605 TRTLTL
+605 RTFSMS
-611 APPADWATHN
+611 PPADWASHN
-621 GRCELVNKTYGY
+621 GRCEVVNRTQGY
-633 GEPIAC
+633 AVGIPC
-639 NATTATVFLE
+639 NATTAQIGVE

-656 VRAFAAS
+656 VRAYAAT

-671 ARVLNFTYDEC
+671 ARNVLYTFDEC
-682 NGKPNCIPK
+682 QGKPGCIP
-691 RMPASVE
+691 RMAPAGVE
-698 TAPMGAGGLGLLV
+698 TAPMGAGGLGLLA

-718 GVRRDE
+718 GVRRGE
-724 DK
+724 EEK

>member
-1 MTWWHR
+1 MAWWHR
-7 IGRVVSG
+7 IRRIISG

-119 QAPPGATSKVLV
+119 QAPPGAASKVLV
-131 SNGMVFVVDRAAGT
+131 SNGMVFVVDRSSG
-145 VHTAD
+145 VVRTAD
-150 PLTLADIGSVWEA
+150 PLTLADVGQPWEA

-173 EGGVLWLVDHGGTLR
+173 ERGVLWVVDHGGNLR
-188 SLDWLDD
+188 SLDWSDD
-195 EERFRERSH
+195 EERFQERSR
-204 RQVEGA
+204 RQISGA

-233 VRDGTGADVSRS
+233 VRDGTGEDVSRS

-255 AQRAPTDLVP
+255 AQTSPTDLVP

-279 GQVLRVDVTAYGCP
+279 GQVLRVDVGAMGCP
-293 KPGRPAVFRDKV
+293 RPGRPAVFRDKV

-311 SGKVIIL
+311 SGKVIVL
-318 DRGGK
+318 DRSGR
-323 RGGDDIRTSGGS
+323 RGGDDVRTSGGS

-359 DPDGATRSL
+359 DSDGETRSL

-387 VPPPPPPPP
+387 VPPPPPPN
-396 PPNPSEPV
+396 PNEPV
-404 KPPRYP
+404 KPPRNP
-410 GNTNNGNGSTTEVA
+410 GNPGNNGNNGQASE
-424 PPTTTAPPSSAS
+424 PPAPPSSSSTPPSNS
-436 GGAGPAAPAGVTVRE
+436 GGSAPAAPAGVTVRE
-451 KSRSSSALVV
+451 KSRSASALVV
-461 TVSWTAA
+461 TVSWNAV
-468 ASADPVVG
+468 SSSDPIVG
-476 YTVTGSGSFSGGT
+476 YTVTGSGSFSGGS
-489 VSAQVAGTSSELSIP
+489 VSSQVAGTSADLSVP

-537 VTAPATTT
+537 VTAPNNP
-545 TKPPN
+545 PPN
-550 TPQPTTTT
+550 NPPPNNPPPNNPPPNNPPPNN
-558 TTPPPTTTTTTPPYT
+558 PPPTTTTTTPP
-573 PPPTTT
+573 PPP
-579 TTPPPPSLPTA
+579 PPPPSLPTA
-590 GATVITGASGGRLMQ
+590 GATVITGMSGGRMSPR
-605 TRTLTL
+605 RTVTM
-611 APPADWATHN
+611 APPADWASHN
-621 GRCELVNKTYGY
+621 GRCEVVNRTYGY
-633 GEPIAC
+633 SVGIPC
-639 NATTATVFLE
+639 NATSAVIDLE

-656 VRAFAAS
+656 VRAYAAT
-663 GAGQVDSA
+663 GTGQVDSA
-671 ARVLNFTYDEC
+671 ARNALYTYDEC
-682 NGKPNCIPK
+682 NGKPGCVP
-691 RMPASVE
+691 RMAPAGAE
-698 TAPMGAGGLGLLV
+698 TAPMGAGGLGLLA

>member
-1 MTWWHR
+1 MAWWHR
-7 IGRVVSG
+7 IRRIISG
-14 GGRESASFVAALLG
+14 GGRESASFAAALLG

-63 VQVNPVSGKPQTR
+63 VQINPVSGKPQTR

-150 PLTLADIGSVWEA
+150 PLTLADVGQTWQA

-173 EGGVLWLVDHGGTLR
+173 ERGVLWLVDHGGTLR
-188 SLDWLDD
+188 SLDWSDD
-195 EERFRERSH
+195 EERFQERSH
-204 RQVEGA
+204 REISGA

-233 VRDGTGADVSRS
+233 VRDGTGEDVSRS

-255 AQRAPTDLVP
+255 AQSAPTDLVP
-265 ASVPDSSVVVLVVD
+265 ASVPDSSAVVLVVD
-279 GQVLRVDVTAYGCP
+279 GQVRRVDVGALGCP

-318 DRGGK
+318 DRGGH
-323 RGGDDIRTSGGS
+323 RGGDDVRTSGGS

-359 DPDGATRSL
+359 DADGATRSL

-376 VKDPDRSPPPS
+376 VKDPDRPPPPS
-387 VPPPPPPPP
+387 VPPPPPP
-396 PPNPSEPV
+396 NPDEPTR
-404 KPPRYP
+404 PPR
-410 GNTNNGNGSTTEVA
+410 NTGGNNGPTTEVSP
-424 PPTTTAPPSSAS
+424 PPTTPSSTPPTA
-436 GGAGPAAPAGVTVRE
+436 GGTAPAAPTGVAVRE
-451 KSRSSSALVV
+451 KSRSASAVVV

-468 ASADPVVG
+468 TSADPIVG
-476 YTVTGSGSFSGGT
+476 YTVAGSGSFSGGS
-489 VSAQVAGTSSELSIP
+489 VSAQVAGTSADLSVP
-504 CAGSTFCTSGRLDV
+504 CTGSTFCTSGRLDV

-537 VTAPATTT
+537 VTAPNTP
-545 TKPPN
+545 PPN
-550 TPQPTTTT
+550 TPPPNTPPPNTPPPN
-558 TTPPPTTTTTTPPYT
+558 TPPPTTTTTTPP
-573 PPPTTT
+573 P
-579 TTPPPPSLPTA
+579 PPPPSLPTA
-590 GATVITGASGGRLMQ
+590 GAVVISSITG
-605 TRTLTL
+605 TRTNPTRRVNL
-611 APPADWATHN
+611 APPADWASHN
-621 GRCELVNKTYGY
+621 GRCEVVNKTYGFSV
-633 GEPIAC
+633 GIPC
-639 NATTATVFLE
+639 NATTASIDVD
-649 EGSNSIV
+649 EGSNAIV

-671 ARVLNFTYDEC
+671 SRNVLFTYDEC
-682 NGKPNCIPK
+682 MGKPGCIP
-691 RMPASVE
+691 RMEPAGAG
-698 TAPMGAGGLGLLV
+698 TAPMGAGGLGLLA

-724 DK
+724 EK

>member
-1 MTWWHR
+1 MSWWHR
-7 IGRVVSG
+7 IRRIISG

-131 SNGMVFVVDRAAGT
+131 ANGLVFVVDRAAGT

-150 PLTLADIGSVWEA
+150 PLSLADIGQTWQA

-173 EGGVLWLVDHGGTLR
+173 ERGVLWLVDHGGTLR
-188 SLDWLDD
+188 SLDWSDD
-195 EERFRERSH
+195 EERFQERSH
-204 RQVEGA
+204 RQVTGA

-233 VRDGTGADVSRS
+233 VRDGTGEDVDSSTARS
-245 TDRTDAEVIA
+245 DAEVIA
-255 AQRAPTDLVP
+255 AQTSPLGLVP
-265 ASVPDSSVVVLVVD
+265 ASVPSSSVVVLVV
-279 GQVLRVDVTAYGCP
+279 GREVLRVDVGAMGCP
-293 KPGRPAVFRDKV
+293 NPGRPAVFRDKV

-318 DRGGK
+318 DRSGN
-323 RGGDDIRTSGGS
+323 RGGDDVRTSGGS

-359 DPDGATRSL
+359 DADGATRSL
-368 TIRSPELP
+368 TIRSPEVQ

-387 VPPPPPPPP
+387 VPPPPPPN
-396 PPNPSEPV
+396 PNEPT
-404 KPPRYP
+404 KPPRNP
-410 GNTNNGNGSTTEVA
+410 GLNNGPTTEVQ
-424 PPTTTAPPSSAS
+424 PPPSTPVSTPPSA
-436 GGAGPAAPAGVTVRE
+436 GGTAPAAPAGVTVRE
-451 KSRSSSALVV
+451 KSRNASALVV
-461 TVSWTAA
+461 TVSWSAA
-468 ASADPVVG
+468 ASTDPVVG
-476 YTVTGSGSFSGGT
+476 YTVAGSGSFSGGS
-489 VSAQVAGTSSELSIP
+489 VSAQAAGTSTDLSVP

-524 ATQAGAAGMAAFT
+524 ASTAGAAGMAAFT
-537 VTAPATTT
+537 VTPPANTP
-545 TKPPN
+545 PPN
-550 TPQPTTTT
+550 TPPPNTPPPNTPPPN
-558 TTPPPTTTTTTPPYT
+558 TPPPTTTTTTPP
-573 PPPTTT
+573 PP
-579 TTPPPPSLPTA
+579 PPPPSLPTA
-590 GATVITGASGGRLMQ
+590 GAAVITGITGVRTNP
-605 TRTLTL
+605 TRKVNM
-611 APPADWATHN
+611 APPADWASHN
-621 GRCELVNKTYGY
+621 GRCEVVNKTYGY
-633 GEPIAC
+633 SIGIAC
-639 NATTATVFLE
+639 NATTATIDVD
-649 EGSNSIV
+649 EGSNAIV

-671 ARVLNFTYDEC
+671 QKNVTFTYDDC
-682 NGKPNCIPK
+682 LPNKPTCIP
-691 RMPASVE
+691 RMAPAGAG
-698 TAPMGAGGLGLLV
+698 TAPMGAGGLGLLA

-718 GVRRDE
+718 GVRRGEE

>member
-1 MTWWHR
+1 MAWWHR
-7 IGRVVSG
+7 IRRIISG

-63 VQVNPVSGKPQTR
+63 VQVNPVSGRPQTR

-119 QAPPGATSKVLV
+119 QAPPGASSKVLV
-131 SNGMVFVVDRAAGT
+131 ANGMVFVVDRAAGT

-150 PLTLADIGSVWEA
+150 PLTLADVGQKWEA

-173 EGGVLWLVDHGGTLR
+173 ERGVLWLVDHGGTLR
-188 SLDWLDD
+188 SLDWSDD
-195 EERFRERSH
+195 EERFQERSQ
-204 RQVEGA
+204 RQVAGA

-233 VRDGTGADVSRS
+233 VRDGTGEDVSRS

-255 AQRAPTDLVP
+255 AQTSPTDLVP

-279 GQVLRVDVTAYGCP
+279 GQVLRVDVGAMGCP

-311 SGKVIIL
+311 SGKVIVL

-323 RGGDDIRTSGGS
+323 RGGDDVRTSGGS

-359 DPDGATRSL
+359 DADGGTRSL

-387 VPPPPPPPP
+387 VPPPPPPN
-396 PPNPSEPV
+396 PNEPV
-404 KPPRYP
+404 KPPRNP
-410 GNTNNGNGSTTEVA
+410 GEQRQRTVRTRSA
-424 PPTTTAPPSSAS
+424 PPPSVPSSTPPSNS
-436 GGAGPAAPAGVTVRE
+436 GGSAPAAPAGVTVRE
-451 KSRSSSALVV
+451 KSRTASAVVV

-468 ASADPVVG
+468 ASAEPVVG
-476 YTVTGSGSFSGGT
+476 YTVTGSGSFSGGS
-489 VSAQVAGTSSELSIP
+489 VSAQSAGTSADLSLP
-504 CAGSTFCTSGRLDV
+504 CTGSTFCTSGRLDV

-537 VTAPATTT
+537 VTAPNP
-545 TKPPN
+545 PPN
-550 TPQPTTTT
+550 NPPPNNPPPNPPPPPPPPPPTTT
-558 TTPPPTTTTTTPPYT
+558 TTPPP
-573 PPPTTT
+573 PPP
-579 TTPPPPSLPTA
+579 PPPPSLPTA
-590 GATVITGASGGRLMQ
+590 GATVITGLTGGARVP
-605 TRTLTL
+605 TKRLTL
-611 APPADWATHN
+611 APPADWASHN
-621 GRCELVNKTYGY
+621 GRCEVVNTTWDYAVG
-633 GEPIAC
+633 IAC
-639 NATTATVFLE
+639 NATSAQITVE
-649 EGSNSIV
+649 EGSNRIV
-656 VRAFAAS
+656 VRAYAAS

-671 ARVLNFTYDEC
+671 SRSANFVMDEC
-682 NGKPNCIPK
+682 NGKPTCVP
-691 RMPASVE
+691 RMAPAGAE
-698 TAPMGAGGLGLLV
+698 TAPMGAGGLGLLA

-718 GVRRDE
+718 GVRRE
-724 DK
+724 EEK

>member
-1 MTWWHR
+1 MSWWHR
-7 IGRVVSG
+7 IRRIISG

-38 QGISRTSVAVSD
+38 QGISRTSVEVSD

-76 LQISGPDSQ
+76 LQVSGPDSQ
-85 LEIAQEDGRLIVL
+85 LEIAQEDGRLIIL

-131 SNGMVFVVDRAAGT
+131 SNGMVYVVDRTTGT
-145 VHTAD
+145 IHMAD
-150 PLTLADIGSVWEA
+150 PLTLADVGQPWQA

-173 EGGVLWLVDHGGTLR
+173 ERGVLWLVDHGGTLR
-188 SLDWLDD
+188 SLDWSDD
-195 EERFRERSH
+195 EERFQERTH
-204 RQVEGA
+204 RQVTGA

-233 VRDGTGADVSRS
+233 VRDGTGDDVSSS

-255 AQRAPTDLVP
+255 AQTAPTDLVP

-279 GQVLRVDVTAYGCP
+279 GQVMRVDVGALGCP

-318 DRGGK
+318 DRGGR
-323 RGGDDIRTSGGS
+323 RGGDDVRTSGGS

-359 DPDGATRSL
+359 DSDGETRSL

-387 VPPPPPPPP
+387 VPPPPPPN
-396 PPNPSEPV
+396 PNEPT
-404 KPPRYP
+404 KPPRNP
-410 GNTNNGNGSTTEVA
+410 GNNGPTDVNT
-424 PPTTTAPPSSAS
+424 PPTSASSTPPSTPGGSA
-436 GGAGPAAPAGVTVRE
+436 PAAPAGVTVRE
-451 KSRSSSALVV
+451 KSRSASAVVV

-468 ASADPVVG
+468 VSTDPVVG
-476 YTVTGSGSFSGGT
+476 YTVSGSGSFSGGS
-489 VSAQVAGTSSELSIP
+489 VSAQSGGTTADLSLP
-504 CAGSTFCTSGRLDV
+504 CAGSTFCNSGRLDV
-518 TVRAST
+518 SVRAST

-537 VTAPATTT
+537 VTAPNTP
-545 TKPPN
+545 PPN
-550 TPQPTTTT
+550 TPPPNTPPPNTPPPNTPPPN
-558 TTPPPTTTTTTPPYT
+558 TPPPTTTTTQ
-573 PPPTTT
+573 
-579 TTPPPPSLPTA
+579 PPPPPQLPTA
-590 GATVITGASGGRLMQ
+590 GVVVITGASG
-605 TRTLTL
+605 TRTNPTRRLTL
-611 APPADWATHN
+611 APPADWASHN
-621 GRCELVNKTYGY
+621 GRCEVVNKTYGFSV
-633 GEPIAC
+633 GIAC
-639 NATTATVFLE
+639 NATSATIDVD
-649 EGSNSIV
+649 EGSNALV
-656 VRAFAAS
+656 VRAYAAS

-671 ARVLNFTYDEC
+671 QRNALFTYDEC
-682 NGKPNCIPK
+682 NGKPTCIP
-691 RMPASVE
+691 RMAPAGAG
-698 TAPMGAGGLGLLV
+698 TAPAGAGGLGLLA

-724 DK
+724 EK

>member
-1 MTWWHR
+1 MSWWHR
-7 IGRVVSG
+7 IRRIISG

-76 LQISGPDSQ
+76 LQISGPDSR

-98 NRRTGEITVIDLAT
+98 DRRTGEITVIDLAT

-131 SNGMVFVVDRAAGT
+131 SNGMVFVVDRAGGT

-150 PLTLADIGSVWEA
+150 PLTLADVGRPWEA

-173 EGGVLWLVDHGGTLR
+173 ERGVLWLVDHGGTLR
-188 SLDWLDD
+188 SLDWSYD
-195 EERFRERSH
+195 EERFEERTQ
-204 RQVEGA
+204 RQVTGA

-233 VRDGTGADVSRS
+233 VRDGTGEDVDSS
-245 TDRTDAEVIA
+245 TDRSDAEVVA
-255 AQRAPTDLVP
+255 AQSSPLDLVP
-265 ASVPDSSVVVLVVD
+265 ASVPASSAVVLVVGRD
-279 GQVLRVDVTAYGCP
+279 VLRVDVGAMGCP

-311 SGKVIIL
+311 SGKVVVL
-318 DRGGK
+318 DRGGR
-323 RGGDDIRTSGGS
+323 RGGDDVRTSGGS

-387 VPPPPPPPP
+387 VPPPPPP
-396 PPNPSEPV
+396 NPDEPA
-404 KPPRYP
+404 KPPRNP
-410 GNTNNGNGSTTEVA
+410 GNGNNGDNNGNGPTTEVST
-424 PPTTTAPPSSAS
+424 PPTTSSVPPST
-436 GGAGPAAPAGVTVRE
+436 GGTAPAAPAGVSVRE
-451 KSRSSSALVV
+451 KSRSASALVV
-461 TVSWTAA
+461 TVSWNAA
-468 ASADPVVG
+468 TSADPVVG
-476 YTVTGSGSFSGGT
+476 YTVSGSGSFSGGS
-489 VSAQVAGTSSELSIP
+489 VSAQTAGTSTDLSVP

-524 ATQAGAAGMAAFT
+524 ASAAGAAGMAAFT
-537 VTAPATTT
+537 VT
-545 TKPPN
+545 PPN
-550 TPQPTTTT
+550 NPPPPPPPPVTTT
-558 TTPPPTTTTTTPPYT
+558 TTPPPPPPPPPPVTTTTTPP
-573 PPPTTT
+573 PPPP
-579 TTPPPPSLPTA
+579 PPPPSLPTA
-590 GATVITGASGGRLMQ
+590 GAAVITGVSGV
-605 TRTLTL
+605 RTLPRRTVSM
-611 APPADWATHN
+611 APPADWASHN
-621 GRCELVNKTYGY
+621 GRCEVVNRTYGY
-633 GEPIAC
+633 SVGIPC
-639 NATTATVFLE
+639 NATTATIDLE
-649 EGSNSIV
+649 EGANAIV
-656 VRAFAAS
+656 VRAYAAT

-671 ARVLNFTYDEC
+671 VKNAFFTYDEC
-682 NGKPNCIPK
+682 QGKPGCIP
-691 RMPASVE
+691 RMAPAGAG
-698 TAPMGAGGLGLLV
+698 TAPMGAGGLGLLA

-718 GVRRDE
+718 GVRRE
-724 DK
+724 EEK

>member
-1 MTWWHR
+1 MSWWHR
-7 IGRVVSG
+7 IRRIISG

-63 VQVNPVSGKPQTR
+63 VQINPVSGRPQTR
-76 LQISGPDSQ
+76 LQVSGPDSQ

-98 NRRTGEITVIDLAT
+98 NRRTGEITVVDLAT

-150 PLTLADIGSVWEA
+150 PLTLADIGQSWQA

-173 EGGVLWLVDHGGTLR
+173 ERGVLWLVDHGGTLR
-188 SLDWLDD
+188 SLDWSDGD
-195 EERFRERSH
+195 EKFQERSQ
-204 RQVEGA
+204 RQVTGA

-233 VRDGTGADVSRS
+233 VRDGTGEDVDSS
-245 TDRTDAEVIA
+245 TDRSDAEVIA
-255 AQRAPTDLVP
+255 AQSSPLDLVP
-265 ASVPDSSVVVLVVD
+265 ASVPSSSVVVLVV
-279 GQVLRVDVTAYGCP
+279 GREVLRVDVGAMGCP

-311 SGKVIIL
+311 SGKVIVL
-318 DRGGK
+318 DRGGS
-323 RGGDDIRTSGGS
+323 RGGDDVRTSGGA

-368 TIRSPELP
+368 MIRDPEVP

-387 VPPPPPPPP
+387 VPPPPPPN
-396 PPNPSEPV
+396 PNEPQ
-404 KPPRYP
+404 KPPRNP
-410 GNTNNGNGSTTEVA
+410 GTNTGPPPETGGST
-424 PPTTTAPPSSAS
+424 PPSVPSTPPSAGS
-436 GGAGPAAPAGVTVRE
+436 AAPGAPAGVTVRE
-451 KSRSSSALVV
+451 KSRTASALVV
-461 TVSWTAA
+461 TVSW
-468 ASADPVVG
+468 SAPQSAEAIVG
-476 YTVTGSGSFSGGT
+476 YTVAGSGSFSGGS
-489 VSAQVAGTSSELSIP
+489 VSAQTAATSADLSVP
-504 CAGSTFCTSGRLDV
+504 CTGSAFCSGGRLDV

-524 ATQAGAAGMAAFT
+524 ASTAGAAGMGAFT
-537 VTAPATTT
+537 VSPPANTP
-545 TKPPN
+545 PPN
-550 TPQPTTTT
+550 TPPPN
-558 TTPPPTTTTTTPPYT
+558 TPPPNT
-573 PPPTTT
+573 PPPNTPPPVTT
-579 TTPPPPSLPTA
+579 TTPPPPPPPSLPSA
-590 GATVITGASGGRLMQ
+590 GAAVITSITGGVRMP
-605 TRTLTL
+605 TRTVNM

-621 GRCELVNKTYGY
+621 GRCEVVNTTWEYAVGI
-633 GEPIAC
+633 PC
-639 NATTATVFLE
+639 NATTARITLE
-649 EGSNSIV
+649 EGPNRIV
-656 VRAFAAS
+656 VRAYAAT
-663 GAGQVDSA
+663 GGGQVESA
-671 ARVLNFTYDEC
+671 GRNASLILDEC
-682 NGKPNCIPK
+682 GGKPGCIPK
-691 RMPASVE
+691 LAPAGAG
-698 TAPMGAGGLGLLV
+698 TAPMGVGGLGLLA

-718 GVRRDE
+718 GGRRGDE

>member
-1 MTWWHR
+1 MAWWHR
-7 IGRVVSG
+7 ITRIISG

-38 QGISRTSVAVSD
+38 QGISRTSVEVSD

-76 LQISGPDSQ
+76 LQISGPDSR

-98 NRRTGEITVIDLAT
+98 DRRTGEITVIDLAT

-150 PLTLADIGSVWEA
+150 PLTLADIGQTWQA

-173 EGGVLWLVDHGGTLR
+173 ERGVLWLVDHGGTLR
-188 SLDWLDD
+188 SLDWSDD
-195 EERFRERSH
+195 EERFQERSH
-204 RQVEGA
+204 RQVGGA

-233 VRDGTGADVSRS
+233 LRDGTGEDVSRS

-255 AQRAPTDLVP
+255 AQTAPTDLVP
-265 ASVPDSSVVVLVVD
+265 ASVPDSSAVVLVVD
-279 GQVLRVDVTAYGCP
+279 GQVLRVDVGAIGCP

-305 YVPCKG
+305 YVPCRG
-311 SGKVIIL
+311 SGKVIVL
-318 DRGGK
+318 DRGGR
-323 RGGDDIRTSGGS
+323 RGGDDVRTSGGS

-359 DPDGATRSL
+359 DTDGATRSL

-387 VPPPPPPPP
+387 VPPPPPPNPDEPTKPPRNPGNNPGNDNGNGPTTEVPP
-396 PPNPSEPV
+396 PPSSP
-404 KPPRYP
+404 
-410 GNTNNGNGSTTEVA
+410 
-424 PPTTTAPPSSAS
+424 PPSTS
-436 GGAGPAAPAGVTVRE
+436 GGAAPPAPPGVTVRE

-461 TVSWTAA
+461 MVSWNAV
-468 ASADPVVG
+468 SSSDPVVG
-476 YTVTGSGSFSGGT
+476 YSVAGSGSFSGGS
-489 VSAQVAGTSSELSIP
+489 VSAQVTGTSADLSVP
-504 CAGSTFCTSGRLDV
+504 CTGSTFCTSGRLDV

-537 VTAPATTT
+537 VTAPNTP
-545 TKPPN
+545 PPN
-550 TPQPTTTT
+550 TPPPN
-558 TTPPPTTTTTTPPYT
+558 TPPPNTPPPYT

-579 TTPPPPSLPTA
+579 TPPPPPPPPLPTA
-590 GATVITGASGGRLMQ
+590 GAGVITGASGGRLVP
-605 TRTLTL
+605 TRRLTL
-611 APPADWATHN
+611 APPADWASHN
-621 GRCELVNKTYGY
+621 GRCEVVNRTYGFSV
-633 GEPIAC
+633 GIAC
-639 NATTATVFLE
+639 NATSATIDVD
-649 EGSNSIV
+649 EGGNSIV
-656 VRAFAAS
+656 VRAYAAT

-671 ARVLNFTYDEC
+671 ARNVNFTYDEC
-682 NGKPNCIPK
+682 AGKPTCIPK
-691 RMPASVE
+691 MAPAGAG
-698 TAPMGAGGLGLLV
+698 TAPMGAGALGLLA

-724 DK
+724 EK

>member
-1 MTWWHR
+1 MSWWHR
-7 IGRVVSG
+7 IRRIISG

-131 SNGMVFVVDRAAGT
+131 ANGMVYVVDRAAGT

-150 PLTLADIGSVWEA
+150 PLTLADIGQTWQA

-173 EGGVLWLVDHGGTLR
+173 ERGVLWIVDHGGTLR
-188 SLDWLDD
+188 SLDWSDD
-195 EERFRERSH
+195 EERFQERSH
-204 RQVEGA
+204 RQVTGA

-233 VRDGTGADVSRS
+233 VRDGTGEDVDSS
-245 TDRTDAEVIA
+245 TDRSDAEVIA
-255 AQRAPTDLVP
+255 AQSSPLGLVP
-265 ASVPDSSVVVLVVD
+265 ASVPSSSVVVLVVGRD
-279 GQVLRVDVTAYGCP
+279 VLRVDVGAMGCP
-293 KPGRPAVFRDKV
+293 SPGRPAVFRDKV

-311 SGKVIIL
+311 SGKVIVL
-318 DRGGK
+318 DRGGN
-323 RGGDDIRTSGGS
+323 RGGDDVRTSGGA

-350 PGSSTGVLV
+350 PGSSTGVLI
-359 DPDGATRSL
+359 DPDGATRTM

-387 VPPPPPPPP
+387 VPPPPPPN
-396 PPNPSEPV
+396 PNEPV
-404 KPPRYP
+404 KPPRNP
-410 GNTNNGNGSTTEVA
+410 GNGNGNGNNNPTTEVS
-424 PPTTTAPPSSAS
+424 PPPSVPSVPPSVGGTAP
-436 GGAGPAAPAGVTVRE
+436 GAPAGVTVRE

-461 TVSWTAA
+461 TVSWNAA
-468 ASADPVVG
+468 TSSEPIVG
-476 YTVTGSGSFSGGT
+476 YTVSGSGSFSGGS
-489 VSAQVAGTSSELSIP
+489 VSAQSAGTSTDLSIP
-504 CAGSTFCTSGRLDV
+504 CAGSTFCSGGRLDV
-518 TVRAST
+518 TVRGST
-524 ATQAGAAGMAAFT
+524 ATTAGASGMAAFT
-537 VTAPATTT
+537 VSAPNN
-545 TKPPN
+545 PP
-550 TPQPTTTT
+550 PPPPVTTT
-558 TTPPPTTTTTTPPYT
+558 TTPPPPPPPPPVTTTTTPP
-573 PPPTTT
+573 PPPP
-579 TTPPPPSLPTA
+579 PPPPSLPTA
-590 GATVITGASGGRLMQ
+590 GAGVITGVTGGRMLPR
-605 TRTLTL
+605 RTVSM
-611 APPADWATHN
+611 APPADWASHN
-621 GRCELVNKTYGY
+621 GRCEVVNRTQGY
-633 GEPIAC
+633 SVGIAC
-639 NATTATVFLE
+639 SATTAQIDVE

-656 VRAFAAS
+656 VRAYAAS

-671 ARVLNFTYDEC
+671 ARNVIYTSDGCLPN
-682 NGKPNCIPK
+682 KPTCVPQQV
-691 RMPASVE
+691 PAGAG
-698 TAPMGAGGLGLLV
+698 TAPMGAGGLGLLA

-718 GVRRDE
+718 GVRRGDE
-724 DK
+724 EK

>member
-1 MTWWHR
+1 MSWWHR
-7 IGRVVSG
+7 IRRIISG

-63 VQVNPVSGKPQTR
+63 VQINPGSGKPQTR

-131 SNGMVFVVDRAAGT
+131 SNGMVFVVDRATGT

-150 PLTLADIGSVWEA
+150 PLTLADVGQTWQA

-173 EGGVLWLVDHGGTLR
+173 ERGVLWLVDHGGTLR
-188 SLDWLDD
+188 SLDWSDD
-195 EERFRERSH
+195 EERFEERSQ
-204 RQVEGA
+204 RQVTGA

-233 VRDGTGADVSRS
+233 VRDGTGEDVASS
-245 TDRTDAEVIA
+245 TDRSDAEVIA
-255 AQRAPTDLVP
+255 AQSSPIDLVP
-265 ASVPDSSVVVLVVD
+265 ASVPSSSVVVLVVGRD
-279 GQVLRVDVTAYGCP
+279 VLRVDVGAMGCP

-318 DRGGK
+318 DRGGS
-323 RGGDDIRTSGGS
+323 RGGDDVRTSGGA

-359 DPDGATRSL
+359 DADGATRSL

-387 VPPPPPPPP
+387 VPPPPPPN
-396 PPNPSEPV
+396 PNEPQR
-404 KPPRYP
+404 PPR
-410 GNTNNGNGSTTEVA
+410 NNGNGNGPTTEVSP
-424 PPTTTAPPSSAS
+424 PPTTPSPPPSA
-436 GGAGPAAPAGVTVRE
+436 GGTAPAAPAGVTVRQ
-451 KSRSSSALVV
+451 KSRTASALVV

-468 ASADPVVG
+468 VSTDPIVG
-476 YTVTGSGSFSGGT
+476 YTVAGSGSFSGGS
-489 VSAQVAGTSSELSIP
+489 VSAQSASTSAELSVP
-504 CAGSTFCTSGRLDV
+504 CAGSTFCSSGRLDV

-524 ATQAGAAGMAAFT
+524 ASAAGAAGMAAFT
-537 VTAPATTT
+537 VTP
-545 TKPPN
+545 PPN
-550 TPQPTTTT
+550 TPPPN
-558 TTPPPTTTTTTPPYT
+558 TPPPTTTTPPPPPPPPVTTTTPP
-573 PPPTTT
+573 PPPP
-579 TTPPPPSLPTA
+579 PPPPSLPTA
-590 GATVITGASGGRLMQ
+590 GAVVITGVSGGRTMPR
-605 TRTLTL
+605 RTVSMS
-611 APPADWATHN
+611 PPADWASHN
-621 GRCELVNKTYGY
+621 GRCEVVNRTQGY
-633 GEPIAC
+633 AVGIPC
-639 NATTATVFLE
+639 NATTTQIDVE

-656 VRAFAAS
+656 VRAYAAT

-671 ARVLNFTYDEC
+671 ARNVLYTFDEC
-682 NGKPNCIPK
+682 GGKPGCIP
-691 RMPASVE
+691 RMAPAGVE
-698 TAPMGAGGLGLLV
+698 TAPMGAGGLGLLA

-718 GVRRDE
+718 GVRRGE
-724 DK
+724 EEK

>member
-1 MTWWHR
+1 MSWWHR
-7 IGRVVSG
+7 IRRIISG

-63 VQVNPVSGKPQTR
+63 VQINPGSGKPQTR

-131 SNGMVFVVDRAAGT
+131 SNGMVFVVDRATGT

-150 PLTLADIGSVWEA
+150 PLTLADVGQTWQA

-173 EGGVLWLVDHGGTLR
+173 ERGVLWLVDHGGTLR
-188 SLDWLDD
+188 SLDWSDD
-195 EERFRERSH
+195 EERFEERSK
-204 RQVEGA
+204 RQVTGA

-233 VRDGTGADVSRS
+233 VRDGTGQDVDSS
-245 TDRTDAEVIA
+245 TDRSDAEVIA
-255 AQRAPTDLVP
+255 AQSSPTDLVP
-265 ASVPDSSVVVLVVD
+265 ASVPSSSVVVLVVGRD
-279 GQVLRVDVTAYGCP
+279 VLRVDVGAMGCP

-318 DRGGK
+318 DRGGS
-323 RGGDDIRTSGGS
+323 RGGDDVRTSGGA

-359 DPDGATRSL
+359 DADGATRSL

-387 VPPPPPPPP
+387 VPPPPPPN
-396 PPNPSEPV
+396 PNEPQ
-404 KPPRYP
+404 KPPRNN
-410 GNTNNGNGSTTEVA
+410 GNGNNGNGSTTEV
-424 PPTTTAPPSSAS
+424 PPPPPSVPSVPPS
-436 GGAGPAAPAGVTVRE
+436 TGGTAPAAPAGVTVRE
-451 KSRSSSALVV
+451 KSRSASALVV
-461 TVSWTAA
+461 AVSWTAA
-468 ASADPVVG
+468 VSADPVVG
-476 YTVTGSGSFSGGT
+476 YTVAGSGSFSGGS
-489 VSAQVAGTSSELSIP
+489 VSAQSAGTSADLSVP
-504 CAGSTFCTSGRLDV
+504 CAGSTFCNGGRLDV

-524 ATQAGAAGMAAFT
+524 ASVAGAAGMASFT
-537 VTAPATTT
+537 VAPP
-545 TKPPN
+545 PPN
-550 TPQPTTTT
+550 N
-558 TTPPPTTTTTTPPYT
+558 PPPNN

-579 TTPPPPSLPTA
+579 TTPPPPPPPPVTTTTTPPPPPPPPPSLPSA
-590 GATVITGASGGRLMQ
+590 GAVVISSISGLRTNP
-605 TRTLTL
+605 TRRVTL
-611 APPADWATHN
+611 APPADWASHN
-621 GRCELVNKTYGY
+621 GRCEVVNKTYGY
-633 GEPIAC
+633 SVGIAC
-639 NATTATVFLE
+639 NATSASIDVD
-649 EGSNSIV
+649 EGSNAIV

-671 ARVLNFTYDEC
+671 QKNTTFTYDEC
-682 NGKPNCIPK
+682 AGKPNCIP
-691 RMPASVE
+691 RMAPAGVE
-698 TAPMGAGGLGLLV
+698 TAPMGAGGLGLLA

-718 GVRRDE
+718 GVRRGE
-724 DK
+724 EEK

>member
-1 MTWWHR
+1 MVWWHR
-7 IGRVVSG
+7 FRRIISG

-119 QAPPGATSKVLV
+119 QAPPGAASKVLV
-131 SNGMVFVVDRAAGT
+131 ANGMVFVVDRASGT

-150 PLTLADIGSVWEA
+150 PLTLADIGQKWEA

-173 EGGVLWLVDHGGTLR
+173 EQGVLWLVDHGGTLR
-188 SLDWLDD
+188 SLDWSED
-195 EERFRERSH
+195 EERFQERTQ
-204 RQVEGA
+204 RQVTGA

-233 VRDGTGADVSRS
+233 VRDGTGEDVARS

-255 AQRAPTDLVP
+255 AQTAPTDLVP
-265 ASVPDSSVVVLVVD
+265 ASVPDSAVVVLVVD
-279 GQVLRVDVTAYGCP
+279 GQVRRVDVGAMGCP

-318 DRGGK
+318 DRGGN
-323 RGGDDIRTSGGS
+323 RGGDDVRTSGGS

-359 DPDGATRSL
+359 DADGATRSL

-387 VPPPPPPPP
+387 VPPPPPPNPNEPP
-396 PPNPSEPV
+396 
-404 KPPRYP
+404 KPPRNP
-410 GNTNNGNGSTTEVA
+410 GNGNNGNNGPTSEV
-424 PPTTTAPPSSAS
+424 PPPSSTPPS
-436 GGAGPAAPAGVTVRE
+436 TGGTAPAAPAGVTVRE
-451 KSRSSSALVV
+451 KSRTTSAVVV
-461 TVSWTAA
+461 TVSW
-468 ASADPVVG
+468 SAVSSTDPVVG
-476 YTVTGSGSFSGGT
+476 YTVTGSGSFSGGS
-489 VSAQVAGTSSELSIP
+489 VSAQSAGTSADLSLP
-504 CAGSTFCTSGRLDV
+504 CTGSTFCTSGRLEV

-524 ATQAGAAGMAAFT
+524 ASTAGAAGMASFT
-537 VTAPATTT
+537 VTAPNTPP
-545 TKPPN
+545 PPN
-550 TPQPTTTT
+550 NPPPPPPPPPNNPAPTPPPVTTTT
-558 TTPPPTTTTTTPPYT
+558 TTPPP
-573 PPPTTT
+573 PPP
-579 TTPPPPSLPTA
+579 PPPPSLPTA
-590 GATVITGASGGRLMQ
+590 GATVITGLTGGPRVPTKRL
-605 TRTLTL
+605 TLT
-611 APPADWATHN
+611 PPADWANHN
-621 GRCELVNKTYGY
+621 GRCEVVNTTWDYAIGI
-633 GEPIAC
+633 PC
-639 NATTATVFLE
+639 NATSAQMTVE
-649 EGSNSIV
+649 EGSNRIV
-656 VRAFAAS
+656 VRAYAAS
-663 GAGQVDSA
+663 GPGQVDSA
-671 ARVLNFTYDEC
+671 ARTTNFTMDEC
-682 NGKPNCIPK
+682 NGKPTCVP
-691 RMPASVE
+691 RMAPAGAQ
-698 TAPMGAGGLGLLV
+698 TAPMGAGGLGLLA

-718 GVRRDE
+718 GVRREE

>member
-1 MTWWHR
+1 MSWWHR
-7 IGRVVSG
+7 IRRIISG

-63 VQVNPVSGKPQTR
+63 VQINPGSGKPQTR

-131 SNGMVFVVDRAAGT
+131 ANGMVFVVDRASGT

-150 PLTLADIGSVWEA
+150 PLSLADIGQSWQA

-173 EGGVLWLVDHGGTLR
+173 ERGVLWLVDHGGTLR
-188 SLDWLDD
+188 SLDWSDD
-195 EERFRERSH
+195 EERFQERSH
-204 RQVEGA
+204 RQVTGA

-233 VRDGTGADVSRS
+233 VRDGTGEDVDSS
-245 TDRTDAEVIA
+245 TDRSDAEVIA
-255 AQRAPTDLVP
+255 AQSSPIGLVP
-265 ASVPDSSVVVLVVD
+265 ASVPSSSVVVLVV
-279 GQVLRVDVTAYGCP
+279 GREVLRVDVGAMGCP

-311 SGKVIIL
+311 SGKVIVL
-318 DRGGK
+318 DRGGS
-323 RGGDDIRTSGGS
+323 RGGDDVRTSGGA

-387 VPPPPPPPP
+387 VPPPPPPN
-396 PPNPSEPV
+396 PNEPQ
-404 KPPRYP
+404 KPPRNP
-410 GNTNNGNGSTTEVA
+410 GNGNNPPPVTEVSA
-424 PPTTTAPPSSAS
+424 PSTPAAPPSA
-436 GGAGPAAPAGVTVRE
+436 GGTAPAAPAGVSVRE
-451 KSRSSSALVV
+451 KSRNASALVV
-461 TVSWTAA
+461 TVSWNAA
-468 ASADPVVG
+468 TSADPIVG
-476 YTVTGSGSFSGGT
+476 YTVSGSGSFSGGS
-489 VSAQVAGTSSELSIP
+489 VSAQSAGTSADLSVP

-524 ATQAGAAGMAAFT
+524 ASVAGAAGMAAFT
-537 VTAPATTT
+537 VTP
-545 TKPPN
+545 PPN
-550 TPQPTTTT
+550 NPPPPPPVTTT
-558 TTPPPTTTTTTPPYT
+558 TTPPPPPPPPPPVTTTTPP
-573 PPPTTT
+573 PPPP
-579 TTPPPPSLPTA
+579 PPPPSLPTA
-590 GATVITGASGGRLMQ
+590 GAVVITSITGGPRIPS
-605 TRTLTL
+605 RTVNM
-611 APPADWATHN
+611 APPADWASHN
-621 GRCELVNKTYGY
+621 GRCEVVNTTWEYAVGI
-633 GEPIAC
+633 PC
-639 NATTATVFLE
+639 NATSVRISLE
-649 EGSNSIV
+649 EGPNRIV
-656 VRAFAAS
+656 VRAYAAT
-663 GAGQVDSA
+663 GGGQVESA
-671 ARVLNFTYDEC
+671 GKNASLILDEC
-682 NGKPNCIPK
+682 GGKPGCIP
-691 RMPASVE
+691 RMVPAGVE
-698 TAPMGAGGLGLLV
+698 TAPMGAGGLGLLAA
-711 CAFLLRI
+711 AFLLRI
-718 GVRRDE
+718 GVRRGDE

>member
-1 MTWWHR
+1 MSWWHR
-7 IGRVVSG
+7 IRRIISG

-131 SNGMVFVVDRAAGT
+131 ANGMVFVVDRAAGT

-150 PLTLADIGSVWEA
+150 PLSLADIGQTWQA

-173 EGGVLWLVDHGGTLR
+173 ERGVLWVVDHGGTLR
-188 SLDWLDD
+188 SLDWSDD
-195 EERFRERSH
+195 EERFQERSQ
-204 RQVEGA
+204 RQVTGA

-233 VRDGTGADVSRS
+233 VRDGTGEDGDSSTVRS
-245 TDRTDAEVIA
+245 DAEVIA
-255 AQRAPTDLVP
+255 AQTSPLDLVP
-265 ASVPDSSVVVLVVD
+265 ASVPSSSVVVLVV
-279 GQVLRVDVTAYGCP
+279 GREVLRVDVGAMGCP
-293 KPGRPAVFRDKV
+293 NPGRPAVFRDKV

-311 SGKVIIL
+311 SGKVIVL
-318 DRGGK
+318 DRSGN
-323 RGGDDIRTSGGS
+323 RGGDDVRTSGGS

-359 DPDGATRSL
+359 DADGATRTM
-368 TIRSPELP
+368 TIRSPEVP

-387 VPPPPPPPP
+387 VPPPPPPN
-396 PPNPSEPV
+396 PNEPT
-404 KPPRYP
+404 KPPRNP
-410 GNTNNGNGSTTEVA
+410 GLGNGPTTEVQ
-424 PPTTTAPPSSAS
+424 PPPSIPSTPPSA
-436 GGAGPAAPAGVTVRE
+436 GGTAPAAPAGVTVRE
-451 KSRSSSALVV
+451 KSRNASALVV
-461 TVSWTAA
+461 TVSWSAA
-468 ASADPVVG
+468 ASTDPVVG
-476 YTVTGSGSFSGGT
+476 YTVAGSGSFSGGS
-489 VSAQVAGTSSELSIP
+489 VSAQSAGTSADLSVP
-504 CAGSTFCTSGRLDV
+504 CAGSTFCTNGRLDV

-524 ATQAGAAGMAAFT
+524 ASTAGAAGMAAFT
-537 VTAPATTT
+537 VTPPANTP
-545 TKPPN
+545 PPN
-550 TPQPTTTT
+550 TPPPNTPPPNTPPPN
-558 TTPPPTTTTTTPPYT
+558 TPPPTTTTTTPP
-573 PPPTTT
+573 PPP
-579 TTPPPPSLPTA
+579 PPPPSLPTA
-590 GATVITGASGGRLMQ
+590 GAVVITGITGGRMLPS
-605 TRTLTL
+605 RTVNM
-611 APPADWATHN
+611 APPADWANHN
-621 GRCELVNKTYGY
+621 GRCEVVNKTQGY
-633 GEPIAC
+633 SVAIAC
-639 NATTATVFLE
+639 NATTARIDVE
-649 EGSNSIV
+649 EGGNSIV
-656 VRAFAAS
+656 VRAYAAS
-663 GAGQVDSA
+663 GGGQVDSA
-671 ARVLNFTYDEC
+671 ARNAIYTADEC
-682 NGKPNCIPK
+682 GGKPGCVP
-691 RMPASVE
+691 RLAPAGAG
-698 TAPMGAGGLGLLV
+698 TAPMGAGALGLLA

-718 GVRRDE
+718 GVRRGEE

>member
-1 MTWWHR
+1 MVWWHR
-7 IGRVVSG
+7 IRRIVSG

-76 LQISGPDSQ
+76 LQVSGPDSQ
-85 LEIAQEDGRLIVL
+85 LEIAQEDGRLIIL

-119 QAPPGATSKVLV
+119 QAPPGASSKVLV
-131 SNGMVFVVDRAAGT
+131 ANGMVFVVDRASGK

-150 PLTLADIGSVWEA
+150 PLTLADVGQPWEA

-173 EGGVLWLVDHGGTLR
+173 ERGVLWVVDHGGTLR
-188 SLDWLDD
+188 SLDWSED
-195 EERFRERSH
+195 EERFDERSN
-204 RQVEGA
+204 RQISGA

-233 VRDGTGADVSRS
+233 VRDGTGEDVSRS
-245 TDRTDAEVIA
+245 TERTDAEVVA
-255 AQRAPTDLVP
+255 ALTSPADLVP
-265 ASVPDSSVVVLVVD
+265 ASVSDSSVVVLVVD
-279 GQVLRVDVTAYGCP
+279 GQVLRVDVGAMGCP

-318 DRGGK
+318 DRSGN
-323 RGGDDIRTSGGS
+323 RGGDDVRTSGGA

-359 DPDGATRSL
+359 DSDGDTRSL

-387 VPPPPPPPP
+387 VPPPPPPN
-396 PPNPSEPV
+396 PNEPV
-404 KPPRYP
+404 KPPRNP
-410 GNTNNGNGSTTEVA
+410 GNGPSDD
-424 PPTTTAPPSSAS
+424 PPAPPSSSSSAQPPPSSS
-436 GGAGPAAPAGVTVRE
+436 GGPAAPAGVTVRE
-451 KSRSSSALVV
+451 KSRNASALVV
-461 TVSWTAA
+461 TVSWNAVT
-468 ASADPVVG
+468 SVDPVVG
-476 YTVTGSGSFSGGT
+476 YTVAGSGSFSGGS
-489 VSAQVAGTSSELSIP
+489 VSTQVTGTSADLSLP
-504 CAGSTFCTSGRLDV
+504 CTGSTFCTNGRLDV

-524 ATQAGAAGMAAFT
+524 AAAAGAAGMASFT
-537 VTAPATTT
+537 VT
-545 TKPPN
+545 PPN
-550 TPQPTTTT
+550 NPPPP
-558 TTPPPTTTTTTPPYT
+558 PPPTTTTTTPP
-573 PPPTTT
+573 PPPPPPPVTTT
-579 TTPPPPSLPTA
+579 TTPPPPPPPPSLPSA
-590 GATVITGASGGRLMQ
+590 GAVVITSLTGGRSVP
-605 TRTLTL
+605 TRRVNM
-611 APPADWATHN
+611 APPADWANHN
-621 GRCELVNKTYGY
+621 GRCEVVNRTQGY
-633 GEPIAC
+633 QVGIPC
-639 NATTATVFLE
+639 NATTASIDLE
-649 EGSNSIV
+649 EGSNAIV
-656 VRAFAAS
+656 VRAYAAN
-663 GAGQVDSA
+663 GGGQVDSA
-671 ARVLNFTYDEC
+671 VKNAIYILDEC
-682 NGKPNCIPK
+682 AGKPTCVP
-691 RMPASVE
+691 RMAPAGVE

-711 CAFLLRI
+711 SAFLLRI
-718 GVRRDE
+718 GVRREE

>member
-1 MTWWHR
+1 MSWWHR
-7 IGRVVSG
+7 IRRIISG

-131 SNGMVFVVDRAAGT
+131 ANGLVFVVDRASGA

-150 PLTLADIGSVWEA
+150 PLTLADIGQPWQA

-173 EGGVLWLVDHGGTLR
+173 ERGVLWLVDHGGTLR
-188 SLDWLDD
+188 SLDWSDD
-195 EERFRERSH
+195 EEKFQERSQ
-204 RQVEGA
+204 RQVTGA

-233 VRDGTGADVSRS
+233 VRDGTGEDVDSS
-245 TDRTDAEVIA
+245 TDRSDAEVIA
-255 AQRAPTDLVP
+255 AQTSPLGLVP
-265 ASVPDSSVVVLVVD
+265 ASVPSSSVVVLVVGRD
-279 GQVLRVDVTAYGCP
+279 VLRVDVGAMGCP
-293 KPGRPAVFRDKV
+293 NPGRPAVFRDKV

-318 DRGGK
+318 DRGGN
-323 RGGDDIRTSGGS
+323 RGGDDVRTSGGA
-335 DPELVFD
+335 DPELIFD

-350 PGSSTGVLV
+350 PGSSTGVLI
-359 DPDGATRSL
+359 DPDGATRTM

-387 VPPPPPPPP
+387 VPPPPPPN
-396 PPNPSEPV
+396 PNEPT
-404 KPPRYP
+404 KPPRNP
-410 GNTNNGNGSTTEVA
+410 GNGTNNNPTTEVST
-424 PPTTTAPPSSAS
+424 PPSVPSTPPSAGGTAP
-436 GGAGPAAPAGVTVRE
+436 GAPAGVSVRE

-461 TVSWTAA
+461 TVSWNAA
-468 ASADPVVG
+468 TSADPIVG
-476 YTVTGSGSFSGGT
+476 YTVSGSGSFSGGS
-489 VSAQVAGTSSELSIP
+489 VSAQTAATSADLTVPCTGT
-504 CAGSTFCTSGRLDV
+504 TFCSGGRLDV
-518 TVRAST
+518 TVRGST
-524 ATQAGAAGMAAFT
+524 ATTAGAAGMAAFT
-537 VTAPATTT
+537 VSAPNN
-545 TKPPN
+545 PP
-550 TPQPTTTT
+550 PPPPVTTT
-558 TTPPPTTTTTTPPYT
+558 TTPPPPPPPPPVTTTTTPP
-573 PPPTTT
+573 PPP
-579 TTPPPPSLPTA
+579 PPPPSLPTA
-590 GATVITGASGGRLMQ
+590 GAVVINSITGGRMVPR
-605 TRTLTL
+605 RTVNMT
-611 APPADWATHN
+611 PPADWASHN
-621 GRCELVNKTYGY
+621 GRCEVVNRTQGY
-633 GEPIAC
+633 SVGIAC
-639 NATTATVFLE
+639 NATTAQIDVE

-656 VRAFAAS
+656 VRAYAAS

-671 ARVLNFTYDEC
+671 ARNVIYTSDGCLPN
-682 NGKPNCIPK
+682 KPTCIPQQ
-691 RMPASVE
+691 MPAGAG
-698 TAPMGAGGLGLLV
+698 TAPMGAGGLGLLAV
-711 CAFLLRI
+711 AFLLRV
-718 GVRRDE
+718 GVRRGDE
-724 DK
+724 EK